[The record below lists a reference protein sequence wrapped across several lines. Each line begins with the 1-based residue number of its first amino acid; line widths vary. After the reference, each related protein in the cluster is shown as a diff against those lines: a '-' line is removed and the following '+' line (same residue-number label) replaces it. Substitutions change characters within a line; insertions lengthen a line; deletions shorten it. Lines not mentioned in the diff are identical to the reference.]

1 MSNQST
7 TQSSQANFT
16 SSSSTSSQKPTY
28 EPSIQSTTSSFQSYK
43 PLLDTESPSSS
54 SPSSKNSKAW
64 KKTKK
69 FLSSLGEPP
78 TAEYDR
84 QQDAKKGIKTNGRE
98 AFGAV
103 NYGPYRTSTFGG
115 ERALGRI

>member
-1 MSNQST
+1 MSDQSNN
-7 TQSSQANFT
+7 QSSQANFD
-16 SSSSTSSQKPTY
+16 SSSEKQHY
-28 EPSIQSTTSSFQSYK
+28 APSIQSTTSSFQSLK
-43 PLLDTESPSSS
+43 PLVDTESPLSRE
-54 SPSSKNSKAW
+54 SKNTKAW

-84 QQDAKKGIKTNGRE
+84 QQNAEKGIKTNRRE
-98 AFGAV
+98 AFGAI

-115 ERALGRI
+115 ERTLGRI